1 MDHGYGRRV
10 PLGGKKAGWAKW
22 LGGEKLLCLVD
33 RLRRDATSTLQFLR
47 HSFYFYFILLP
58 AFYFIGKRTGL
69 IHVRHQTMP
78 ASCPP
83 PHAATIN
90 KTREAALPEGG
101 SGVGAHVRH
110 PHTAAATK
118 TPGQAA
124 EYLSACVRYRP
135 RLPLALFASSPLL
148 DLSLAPS
155 RQHLLV
161 HKNRVLTHTARL
173 HTNITAA
180 EKKAQEPAASFL
192 SRSYYVLI
200 FLLLV
205 LLFLSCRLSRA
216 HTPLAR
222 PPSPS
227 QPQPETDNAA
237 FGMHAIKPLE
247 CWAMRQDWRPMCEL
261 TEPRG
266 KGFLLRPLHVT
277 FYCVFSSPS
286 CFLRLRRLFS
296 PSTV

>member
-1 MDHGYGRRV
+1 MDYGYGRRV
-10 PLGGKKAGWAKW
+10 PLGRKKAGWAKW
-22 LGGEKLLCLVD
+22 LEREKLLCQVD

-47 HSFYFYFILLP
+47 HSFYFYFLLLP

-155 RQHLLV
+155 LQDFLV
-161 HKNRVLTHTARL
+161 HKNRVLTRTARL
-173 HTNITAA
+173 HTTIAAA
-180 EKKAQEPAASFL
+180 EK
-192 SRSYYVLI
+192 
-200 FLLLV
+200 
-205 LLFLSCRLSRA
+205 
-216 HTPLAR
+216 
-222 PPSPS
+222 
-227 QPQPETDNAA
+227 
-237 FGMHAIKPLE
+237 
-247 CWAMRQDWRPMCEL
+247 
-261 TEPRG
+261 
-266 KGFLLRPLHVT
+266 
-277 FYCVFSSPS
+277 SSGA
-286 CFLRLRRLFS
+286 RRLLS
-296 PSTV
+296 